1 MLDVSILRITNGGAD
16 SPTNIWFIIGYYQIN
31 GNVIIN
37 PYNHD
42 IQISVRSS
50 SLYVRS
56 LFLSVFSPFKKLWIL
71 LRLIIYIFFS
81 SNDFYI
87 LKFGKIDPDEVE
99 IRPRPNSYLHNVQN
113 GEFVE
118 PIEMYIET
126 EQEGVVS
133 HLSQIGPRPR
143 SAR

>member
-1 MLDVSILRITNGGAD
+1 MIYKYQLDTVVYMYAVS
-16 SPTNIWFIIGYYQIN
+16 F
-31 GNVIIN
+31 
-37 PYNHD
+37 
-42 IQISVRSS
+42 
-50 SLYVRS
+50 
-56 LFLSVFSPFKKLWIL
+56 FLSFPPSKCFEYCFALSLTSFEMLIFSLPMT
-71 LRLIIYIFFS
+71 
-81 SNDFYI
+81 FYL

-118 PIEMYIET
+118 PVEMYIET

>member
-1 MLDVSILRITNGGAD
+1 MIYKYQLEAVVYMYAVS
-16 SPTNIWFIIGYYQIN
+16 F
-31 GNVIIN
+31 
-37 PYNHD
+37 
-42 IQISVRSS
+42 
-50 SLYVRS
+50 
-56 LFLSVFSPFKKLWIL
+56 FLSFPPSKSFEYCFALSFTSFSLPTTFT
-71 LRLIIYIFFS
+71 FS
-81 SNDFYI
+81 
-87 LKFGKIDPDEVE
+87 KFGKIDPDEVE

>member
-1 MLDVSILRITNGGAD
+1 MIYKYQLDTVVYMYAVS
-16 SPTNIWFIIGYYQIN
+16 F
-31 GNVIIN
+31 
-37 PYNHD
+37 
-42 IQISVRSS
+42 
-50 SLYVRS
+50 
-56 LFLSVFSPFKKLWIL
+56 FLSFPPSKSFEYCFALSFTSFSLPTTL
-71 LRLIIYIFFS
+71 LR
-81 SNDFYI
+81 I

-118 PIEMYIET
+118 PVEMYIET